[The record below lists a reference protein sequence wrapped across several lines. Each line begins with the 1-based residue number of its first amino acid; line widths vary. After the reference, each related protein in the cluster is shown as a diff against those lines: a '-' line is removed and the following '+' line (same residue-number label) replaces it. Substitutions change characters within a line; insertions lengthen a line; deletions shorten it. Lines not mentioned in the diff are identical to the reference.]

1 MVSFFHPTWDDDP
14 NWLVWTNAT
23 NMFGVWEGLNH
34 QSDKFWHNWT
44 VFETQISKIGFA
56 CLHPSDTFIGCSI
69 YNSRPTSSGLGCNTR
84 RFCLQMG
91 NQYAMRNGLAIVA
104 QKLKSLYRT
113 PHDMRT
119 TGETQTFNPSP
130 EVENGSTNRLVSGST
145 YTSWG
150 AVMYALGDFIH
161 MLQVSLPSISIWSLQ
176 LRHFWRQLVLVL
188 WPYLKT
194 SHKQITVYIIVYI

>member
-1 MVSFFHPTWDDDP
+1 
-14 NWLVWTNAT
+14 
-23 NMFGVWEGLNH
+23 MFGVWEGLNH

-113 PHDMRT
+113 PHDLRT

-130 EVENGSTNRLVSGST
+130 EVENGSTNRLVTGST
-145 YTSWG
+145 YTS
-150 AVMYALGDFIH
+150 
-161 MLQVSLPSISIWSLQ
+161 
-176 LRHFWRQLVLVL
+176 
-188 WPYLKT
+188 
-194 SHKQITVYIIVYI
+194 